1 MLEDVGHTLR
11 KQKAMMRQQEFYQRQ
26 QQLQRQQQAQAEAN
40 RMRSASATLPGPASA
55 SVTARHHQPP
65 FSLRRVWCTLAL

>member
-1 MLEDVGHTLR
+1 MILQLSRDAAQVLEDVGHTLR

-40 RMRSASATLPGPASA
+40 RMRSASVPAPVSG
-55 SVTARHHQPP
+55 SV
-65 FSLRRVWCTLAL
+65 

>member
-1 MLEDVGHTLR
+1 MILRLSRDAAQVLEDVGHTLR

-40 RMRSASATLPGPASA
+40 RMRSASVPAPVSG
-55 SVTARHHQPP
+55 SV
-65 FSLRRVWCTLAL
+65 